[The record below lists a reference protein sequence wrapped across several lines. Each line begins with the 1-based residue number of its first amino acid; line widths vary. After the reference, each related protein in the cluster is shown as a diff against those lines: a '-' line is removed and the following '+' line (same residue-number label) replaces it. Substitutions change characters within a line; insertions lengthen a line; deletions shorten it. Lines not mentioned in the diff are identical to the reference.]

1 MKAQE
6 LGYIPQVILAGRR
19 LNDSMPYHM
28 IYLIQDVLNEMNKSL
43 RGCKVLILGASY
55 KEETGDLRS
64 TPSEIVVKELFK
76 KGSQVT
82 IIDPYIDYEK
92 LWEANVFKEIQNQ
105 IIEQID
111 CIVLMTHHNYFSESL
126 LLDIR
131 ESIKNDKVAFIDGR
145 RRINPNKIKEKYFYR
160 GIGDGL
166 RKNEF

>member
-28 IYLIQDVLNEMNKSL
+28 VYLIQDVLNEMNKSL

-111 CIVLMTHHNYFSESL
+111 CIVLTNGEQ
-126 LLDIR
+126 
-131 ESIKNDKVAFIDGR
+131 
-145 RRINPNKIKEKYFYR
+145 
-160 GIGDGL
+160 
-166 RKNEF
+166 